1 MKHPTVRIASSSGL
15 ILLAALVWL
24 RAGPLPAGLLD
35 SRDTSTTV
43 VDRHGIVLYESRSE
57 DGTRGTVLTADAL
70 PPNLVRASLA
80 AEDGRFFHH
89 VGIDPIAIARAAIRN
104 LKAGEVVEG
113 GSTITQQVAKLLLAR
128 RAPGSNNRRGL
139 GAKVQEAIVA
149 LRLEHRLSK
158 REILALYLNIAPYG
172 NQIAGAERAGRG
184 YFGMPASQLTVAQAA
199 FLAGLPQRPSAFN
212 PYRRWNPAIV
222 RQQTIIGRMAALRFV
237 TAAEAVEARAER
249 LSLVTEVSAFL
260 APHVVEMVLAAN
272 SAGEKRIVT
281 TIDAELQSDVEGII
295 RSQRSNLV
303 THRAHNVAVVVLH
316 NATGE
321 WLAWEGSGDYFDAA
335 HGGKI
340 NGPLAL
346 RQPGSALKPFTYALA
361 FEEGRHPATVL
372 ADVPAHF
379 PTAEPGVVYA
389 PRNYDGRFRGPL
401 LARRALAGSQNVP
414 AVALASE
421 LGIPKLVRFF
431 RTAGLSTFDKTA
443 DYYGLGV
450 TLGNAEVRLAEL
462 TSAYSIF
469 ARGGLQLS
477 PVIVRGTD
485 REVPGARLISPR
497 TAFWITDILAD
508 SAARE
513 YVFGRGGSLDFPFE
527 VAAKTGTSE
536 GYRDNWTIGYTREV
550 TVGVWVGNF
559 DRTPLAN
566 SSGVTGAGPIF
577 HSVMLAA
584 QRRVTG
590 HLQDSAVPLAAP
602 PAGVARRQVC
612 ALSGQVANAWCPT
625 QAAEWMPDESA
636 GLPCSWHHESEAG
649 LHTIW
654 PAEYRQWA
662 ASQGFRADVEVRR
675 ASATIDSTRAPAP
688 VARSQA
694 SSQRPLSIASPADGT
709 LYLIDPTLRPE
720 FQRLSLRATA
730 GLDAEYIDWA
740 VNGEP
745 VGRSAPERALPWLLV
760 AGEHRITARDARGQL
775 AETRI
780 RVR

>member
-1 MKHPTVRIASSSGL
+1 
-15 ILLAALVWL
+15 
-24 RAGPLPAGLLD
+24 
-35 SRDTSTTV
+35 
-43 VDRHGIVLYESRSE
+43 
-57 DGTRGTVLTADAL
+57 LTGDAL

-80 AEDGRFFHH
+80 AEDSRFFSH
-89 VGIDPIAIARAAIRN
+89 VGIDPIAITRAAIRN

-128 RAPGSNNRRGL
+128 RTPGGTNAHRGAR
-139 GAKVQEAIVA
+139 AKLREAIIA

-158 REILALYLNIAPYG
+158 REILALYLNVAPYG
-172 NQIAGAERAGRG
+172 NQFTGAERAGRG

-212 PYRRWNPAIV
+212 PHRNWKAAMA
-222 RQQTIIGRMAALRFV
+222 RQRTILGRMANLRFV
-237 TAAEAVEARAER
+237 TSSEAAEAKAEH
-249 LSLVTEVSAFL
+249 LSLVNEKPAFL
-260 APHVVEMVLAAN
+260 APHVVEMVLATNQSGA
-272 SAGEKRIVT
+272 SRIAT
-281 TIDAELQSDVEGII
+281 TIDADLQADVEGII
-295 RSQRSNLV
+295 RSQRQNLI
-303 THRAHNVAVVVLH
+303 THRAYNVAVVVLH

-321 WLAWEGSGDYFDAA
+321 WLAWEGSGDHSDNA
-335 HGGKI
+335 HGGAI

-361 FEEGRHPATVL
+361 FEEGRNPATVL
-372 ADVPAHF
+372 ADVPSNFA
-379 PTAEPGVVYA
+379 TAEPGVVYA
-389 PRNYDGRFRGPL
+389 PRNYDGRYRGPL

-414 AVALASE
+414 AVALASQ

-431 RTAGLSTFDKTA
+431 RTAGLTTFDKTA
-443 DYYGLGV
+443 SYYGLGV

-469 ARGGLQLS
+469 ARGGLQVNS
-477 PVIVRGTD
+477 IIVQAAN
-485 REVPGARLISPR
+485 RETQAARLISSR

-513 YVFGRGGSLDFPFE
+513 YVFGRGGSLDFPFD
-527 VAAKTGTSE
+527 VAVKTGTSE
-536 GYRDNWTIGYTREV
+536 GYRDNWTIGYTRDV

-584 QRRVTG
+584 QRRVAG
-590 HLQDSAVPLAAP
+590 HLLESPTPLAVRP
-602 PAGVARRQVC
+602 DDVVRREVC
-612 ALSGQVANAWCPT
+612 AVSGQTANGWCP
-625 QAAEWMPDESA
+625 AKVSEWMSEETIA
-636 GLPCSWHHESEAG
+636 LPCSWHHESETG
-649 LHTIW
+649 IHTIW

-662 ASQGFRADVEVRR
+662 AGQDSGAAIAMRSASRSPSVDAVRAQPTSGRPQA
-675 ASATIDSTRAPAP
+675 ASEGR
-688 VARSQA
+688 
-694 SSQRPLSIASPADGT
+694 LSIASPADGT

-720 FQRLSLRATA
+720 YQRLSLRATA
-730 GLDAEYIDWA
+730 GREAEYIDWS
-740 VNGEP
+740 VNDKP
-745 VGRSAPERALPWLLV
+745 VGRSAPDKALAWSLV
-760 AGEHRITARDARGQL
+760 AGEHRITARDAHGQL

>member
-1 MKHPTVRIASSSGL
+1 MAFASGMTVL
-15 ILLAALVWL
+15 VALVWL
-24 RAGPLPAGLLD
+24 RAGPLPSGLLD
-35 SRDTSTTV
+35 EGGMSTV
-43 VDRHGIVLYESRSE
+43 VDRHGIVLYESRSA
-57 DGTRGTVLTADAL
+57 DGTRGAVLTADAL
-70 PPNLVRASLA
+70 PPNLVRAAVA
-80 AEDGRFFHH
+80 AEDSRFFSH
-89 VGIDPIAIARAAIRN
+89 VGVDPIAIARAALRN
-104 LKAGEVVEG
+104 LKAGEVIEG
-113 GSTITQQVAKLLLAR
+113 GSTITQQVAKLLLAQR
-128 RAPGSNNRRGL
+128 SPGANARRGL
-139 GAKVQEAIVA
+139 RAKLQEAIVA

-158 REILALYLNIAPYG
+158 RDILALYLNIAPYG

-212 PYRRWNPAIV
+212 PYRKWTQAIA
-222 RQQTIIGRMAALRFV
+222 RQRTIIGRMADLGFV
-237 TAAEAVEARAER
+237 TPAEAAEARAER
-249 LSLVTEVSAFL
+249 LSLVNEKPVFL
-260 APHVVEMVLAAN
+260 APHVVEMVLAEN
-272 SAGEKRIVT
+272 VRSKRIAT
-281 TIDAELQSDVEGII
+281 TIDAGLQSDVEGII

-321 WLAWEGSGDYFDAA
+321 WLAWEGSGDYFDAS
-335 HGGKI
+335 HGGNI

-361 FEEGRHPATVL
+361 FEEGRNPATVL
-372 ADVPAHF
+372 ADVPSHF
-379 PTAEPGVVYA
+379 STAEPGVVYA
-389 PRNYDGRFRGPL
+389 PRNYDGRYRGPL

-421 LGIPKLVRFF
+421 LGVPKLVRFF
-431 RTAGLSTFDKTA
+431 RTAGLTTFDKTA
-443 DYYGLGV
+443 TYYGLGV

-477 PVIVRGTD
+477 PTMVRGTD
-485 REVPGARLISPR
+485 RDTRATRLISPR
-497 TAFWITDILAD
+497 TAFWVTDILAD

-527 VAAKTGTSE
+527 VAVKTGTSE

-584 QRRVTG
+584 QRRVAG
-590 HLQDSAVPLAAP
+590 HLLESAMPLAAP

-612 ALSGQVANAWCPT
+612 ALSGHLANAWCPT
-625 QAAEWMPDESA
+625 KASEWMPDERA

-654 PAEYRQWA
+654 PTEYRQWA
-662 ASQGFRADVEVRR
+662 AGQGFRTDGDLRR
-675 ASATIDSTRAPAP
+675 ASLTAGATRAETR
-688 VARSQA
+688 VARRQT
-694 SSQRPLSIASPADGT
+694 SSDRRLSIASPADGT

-730 GLDAEYIDWA
+730 GREAEYIDWS
-740 VNGEP
+740 VNGQP
-745 VGRSAPERALPWLLV
+745 IGRSAPEKALAWSLI
-760 AGEHRITARDARGQL
+760 AGEHRITARDGRGQL